1 MVENG
6 TENSQN
12 HTCIDIEGDV
22 IGSRRPG
29 STGASSKPPRCI
41 FKVPQV
47 LRRQNKEAYAP
58 DVVSIGPYH
67 SSEER
72 KRFQLMKKVKQ
83 GYLEELLLRMDSMS
97 FETLVERIVNFSE
110 QKKGDESQSSF
121 IGPELRGLQMH
132 RKDGR
137 IEFDKQA
144 REFYAEPLEHLS
156 PKDFIEMMV
165 VDACFLVQLF
175 RKRLSVQLGDIDDPD
190 VVIDPVFDMACMF
203 QYVCHDILLLENQ
216 LPWFV
221 LQRFYSVMLEKCPGV
236 PSLPILILTAFS
248 SLPPLAHNCKSYK
261 KKLSDP
267 KNPNENGDDKT
278 LHILDLIRTSIV
290 FPLFRHESARFNSK
304 TQFMHPATALSETG
318 IKFACPIESD
328 SIMEIGFAKR
338 VFTIPHLEIGELT
351 ESLFRN
357 LIALEQCYHGHS
369 QQITSYAVVMDNL
382 IASSK
387 DMKLLCER
395 KVLGNW
401 LSAEDGS
408 KFFNNLYNGT
418 STDKFYYGELCTAVN
433 QHYES
438 QWKRSVEE
446 LITEKFSSPWKLISF
461 CFAIILLALTLWQT
475 VYNIQDHM

>member
-12 HTCIDIEGDV
+12 HTCIDMEGDV
-22 IGSRRPG
+22 LGPTRPG
-29 STGASSKPPRCI
+29 STDALSKPTRCI

-67 SSEER
+67 SSQGR

-83 GYLEELLLRMDSMS
+83 GYLEKLLLRMDSIS

-110 QKKGDESQSSF
+110 QKKGDGSQSSF
-121 IGPELRGLQMH
+121 IGTELPGLQIH

-137 IEFDKQA
+137 IGFEKQA
-144 REFYAEPLEHLS
+144 REFYSEPLKHLS
-156 PKDFIEMMV
+156 SKDFIEMMV

-175 RKRLSVQLGDIDDPD
+175 RKRLNGQLKDID
-190 VVIDPVFDMACMF
+190 DPVFDMACMF

-221 LQRFYSVMLEKCPGV
+221 LQCFYSVTLEKYPGD
-236 PSLPILILTAFS
+236 PSLPILILTGFS

-261 KKLSDP
+261 KKLLSRL
-267 KNPNENGDDKT
+267 KNLNDNGDDKT

-290 FPLFRHESARFNSK
+290 FPFRHESARFNSK
-304 TQFMHPATALSETG
+304 TQLMHPATALSMTG
-318 IKFACPIESD
+318 IRFACSSKSD
-328 SIMEIGFAKR
+328 SIMEIRFADG
-338 VFTIPHLEIGELT
+338 VFTIPQLEIGELT

-369 QQITSYAVVMDNL
+369 QQITSYAVLMDNL

-387 DMKLLCER
+387 DIELLCER

-408 KFFNNLYNGT
+408 KFFNSLYNGT
-418 STDKFYYGELCTAVN
+418 SLDKFYYGKLCTTVN

-438 QWKRSVEE
+438 QWNRSVEE
-446 LITEKFSSPWKLISF
+446 IKREKFSNPWKLFSF
-461 CFAIILLALTLWQT
+461 GFAIILLALTLWQT

>member
-12 HTCIDIEGDV
+12 HTCIDIEGDM
-22 IGSRRPG
+22 IGPRRPG

-41 FKVPQV
+41 FKVLQV

-67 SSEER
+67 SSQGR
-72 KRFQLMKKVKQ
+72 KRLQLMKKVKQ
-83 GYLEELLLRMDSMS
+83 GYLEELLLLMDSIS

-110 QKKGDESQSSF
+110 QKKGDGSQSSF
-121 IGPELRGLQMH
+121 IGAELPGLQMH

-137 IEFDKQA
+137 IEFEKKA

-156 PKDFIEMMV
+156 SKDFIKMMV

-175 RKRLSVQLGDIDDPD
+175 RKCLIVQRKDID
-190 VVIDPVFDMACMF
+190 DPVFDMACMF

-221 LQRFYSVMLEKCPGV
+221 LQCFYNVTLEKYPGV
-236 PSLPILILTAFS
+236 PSLPILILTGFT
-248 SLPPLAHNCKSYK
+248 SLPPLAHNCTSYK
-261 KKLSDP
+261 KELRSRL
-267 KNPNENGDDKT
+267 KNLNDNGDDKT
-278 LHILDLIRTSIV
+278 LHILDLKRTSIV
-290 FPLFRHESARFNSK
+290 FRVRHESARFNLK
-304 TQFMHPATALSETG
+304 TQLMHPATALSKTG
-318 IKFACPIESD
+318 IEFACPSESD
-328 SIMEIGFAKR
+328 SIMEIGFVDG
-338 VFTIPHLEIGELT
+338 VFTIPQLEIGELT

-369 QQITSYAVVMDNL
+369 QQITSYAVLMDNL

-387 DMKLLCER
+387 DMELLCEK

-418 STDKFYYGELCTAVN
+418 SLDKFYYGKLCTTVN
-433 QHYES
+433 QHYVS
-438 QWKRSVEE
+438 KWNRSVEE
-446 LITEKFSSPWKLISF
+446 IKREKFSNPWKLFSF
-461 CFAIILLALTLWQT
+461 GLAIILLALTLWQT